1 MNAGSQESAISEVI
15 AFILIF
21 AMMMM
26 ALSLYVVYVVPA
38 EGHEN
43 EIRHMNTIKNRF
55 INYKISLDSLWNNE
69 KMGIH
74 LSINFGLGTGG
85 VNTATGFFIPILKL
99 ASSGGNSLSAP
110 GEGRLYPTSLEPTP
124 LICDRLQEE

>member
-1 MNAGSQESAISEVI
+1 MNSGSQESAISEVI

-21 AMMMM
+21 AMMMI
-26 ALSLYVVYVVPA
+26 ALSLYVVYVVSA

-43 EIRHMNTIKNRF
+43 EIRHMNTIKDRF
-55 INYKISLDSLWNNE
+55 INYRISLDSLWNNE

-85 VNTATGFFIPILKL
+85 INTATGFFIPCFKTRIFRGTLCL
-99 ASSGGNSLSAP
+99 LRGGGLS
-110 GEGRLYPTSLEPTP
+110 PTSLEPI
-124 LICDRLQEE
+124 L